1 MSSSL
6 FSHRCKNCCV
16 ASSQT
21 LADRMLDAC
30 CYSAV
35 YSQSGIKSMFKT
47 PHDALPERAKELL
60 ETLLEGR
67 RDATTRQKG
76 NDLESLERKIQDF
89 KERHR
94 TFFTDLSAKKHI
106 EDAVRA
112 LKANLSQANAMKTFD
127 EGLIFLAES
136 EKREETSKKILRLY
150 DEKGVASCRFA
161 CEAEDAEALRR
172 LIREHEENGCEF
184 IEDRCERCGERFSK
198 KFRKR
203 HDEKV
208 CPLFEVECPLKC
220 GAVLKRNQV
229 ELHATNHCEN
239 RALECP
245 YEKFD
250 CCTATTEPI
259 TKKTFDAH
267 MKEHCANHLFMV
279 TQKLL
284 PKMQVLEHDHVRL
297 EKQLHDH
304 AQTNSRNHEKL
315 KHFSEEELKWT
326 KNNFGH
332 VETRLKACE
341 QALEKERRDKLAL
354 MKRIENVEKAML
366 ARK

>member
-6 FSHRCKNCCV
+6 FSYRCKNCCV

-67 RDATTRQKG
+67 RDATRQKA

-89 KERHR
+89 KDRHR

-150 DEKGVASCRFA
+150 DEKGVASCQFA
-161 CEAEDAEALRR
+161 CEAEDAEALHR

-184 IEDRCERCGERFSK
+184 VEDRCQRCGERFSK

-250 CCTATTEPI
+250 CCAAKTEPI
-259 TKKTFDAH
+259 TKKTFNAH
-267 MKEHCANHLFMV
+267 LKEHCANHLFMV

-284 PKMQVLEHDHVRL
+284 PKMQVLERDHVRL

-354 MKRIENVEKAML
+354 MKRIENIEKAML